1 MNILDVSKL
10 GNRWKGT
17 FSSTASYNKGDV
29 VRVGDKT
36 QVFTDS
42 AGTKIDFAVG
52 QVQFTQKGQV
62 AANQTDFPVGRSG
75 QEFHSVSDGSGGFKS
90 EFRHDKERNGTRVV
104 SLTQD
109 APSRNV
115 GCIYVGGYSPTFT
128 MTDGTLRGY
137 GEMHNGALGKGAV
150 SQNRKDPVTIPLP
163 FGKRVKKHWT
173 PGYRHLFVLDEDN
186 VLYGSGYQWSGQGT
200 GTTATVYGFLR
211 PISHDSGDDIQEEI
225 TTIVGGYDYQ
235 GYNSFMALGVS
246 GKVYA
251 WGTQRGSVYPFGLP
265 LTSDYERPTL
275 IPWTADRP
283 IKRVFNYAGYYPRSF
298 LIDFDGKMYCA
309 GQNSRNLLGTN
320 TTAYDPS
327 NPTTGHQLFDP
338 WGAENAKVKWVM
350 NHSSDGHWAAGTQY
364 YCHTAIT
371 LEDGRCYVVGNGN
384 NQVGWQPNGGWTY
397 GWNLNANYPFHTGV
411 EKLMTKN
418 GGYASAVALM
428 KDGTIEHNGASYA
441 SATNTATGTNH
452 WQKFNQAATA
462 GYNGPDLN
470 NVVDLQGL
478 GARYGEKWAVRQ
490 ADGKMFVWGINGQGG
505 CGTGNTSTPQNGGT
519 TNGAAGISSTG
530 QNTGHH
536 TYALLPAN
544 IVDFRMYG
552 YATDAT
558 DYANIVALDDTGQA
572 WSWGYGAQ
580 TTNQDDD
587 NEDNRT
593 PRKLRF

>member
-1 MNILDVSKL
+1 
-10 GNRWKGT
+10 
-17 FSSTASYNKGDV
+17 
-29 VRVGDKT
+29 
-36 QVFTDS
+36 
-42 AGTKIDFAVG
+42 
-52 QVQFTQKGQV
+52 
-62 AANQTDFPVGRSG
+62 
-75 QEFHSVSDGSGGFKS
+75 
-90 EFRHDKERNGTRVV
+90 
-104 SLTQD
+104 
-109 APSRNV
+109 
-115 GCIYVGGYSPTFT
+115 
-128 MTDGTLRGY
+128 
-137 GEMHNGALGKGAV
+137 
-150 SQNRKDPVTIPLP
+150 
-163 FGKRVKKHWT
+163 
-173 PGYRHLFVLDEDN
+173 
-186 VLYGSGYQWSGQGT
+186 
-200 GTTATVYGFLR
+200 
-211 PISHDSGDDIQEEI
+211 
-225 TTIVGGYDYQ
+225 
-235 GYNSFMALGVS
+235 
-246 GKVYA
+246 
-251 WGTQRGSVYPFGLP
+251 
-265 LTSDYERPTL
+265 
-275 IPWTADRP
+275 
-283 IKRVFNYAGYYPRSF
+283 
-298 LIDFDGKMYCA
+298 
-309 GQNSRNLLGTN
+309 
-320 TTAYDPS
+320 
-327 NPTTGHQLFDP
+327 
-338 WGAENAKVKWVM
+338 
-350 NHSSDGHWAAGTQY
+350 
-364 YCHTAIT
+364 
-371 LEDGRCYVVGNGN
+371 
-384 NQVGWQPNGGWTY
+384 
-397 GWNLNANYPFHTGV
+397 V